1 MIEDI
6 LNLNVKPKEKQ
17 NRLVQAVLFGEIP
30 VGDFIA
36 FFESA
41 GKVDKGTCADA
52 MKHIASAKPG
62 LLLPHID
69 ILMRHINDS
78 LPRVKWGIPEAIG
91 NMSKEY
97 PQETAQAIP
106 FLLKNTTMEKNNTT
120 VIRWCAAF
128 ALTEIARHN
137 QDTRQELLPVFKTLA
152 SQDENSGVRRVY
164 IKAVK
169 EIIKQ
174 LER

>member
-6 LNLNVKPKEKQ
+6 LHINIKPKEKQ
-17 NRLVQAVLFGEIP
+17 NRLVQAVLSGKIP

-36 FFESA
+36 FFETA

-52 MKHIASAKPG
+52 MKHIAIAKPE

-69 ILMRHINDS
+69 ILIRHINDP

-91 NMSKEY
+91 NMAKEY
-97 PQETAQAIP
+97 PHETVQAIP
-106 FLLKNTTMEKNNTT
+106 FLLKNTMLGKNNTT

-128 ALTEIARHN
+128 ALTEIARN
-137 QDTRQELLPVFKTLA
+137 NLDAREELLPVFENLA
-152 SQDENSGVRRVY
+152 VQDENSGVRNVY
-164 IKAVK
+164 IKALK
-169 EIIKQ
+169 DIRKQ
-174 LER
+174 PEQ